1 MEHQSAEGW
10 QRPDVKE
17 SAAQAFTVLLRDF
30 GHLKNDTLK
39 QEAVVLVSQFSR
51 NLDDADV
58 ASVRVAAESAMQDPT
73 TSTELKRMLEPIAR
87 SVDERSL
94 GNFTINPTV
103 NHGFLTQQ
111 AAVNPMRQTPAPWP
125 QQQQSNPTQYPPM
138 PQPGLLQQQPYGT
151 NPYNPMPQPQGWQSN
166 QQGTNSAPIFQNQHW
181 ATQTHQTNSAPVY
194 SSFQLPPSR
203 APQAQQY
210 VQNQFSQMPA
220 AANPVGTTVPT
231 HLAQQLYA
239 KSISDM
245 KARGVNDQELG
256 AVRAALTDTVNV
268 INHSGDASSVQGQV
282 AWFNAHFSKYCGE
295 VSDKMVADMDGMV
308 WAINR
313 DLNARGLP

>member
-1 MEHQSAEGW
+1 
-10 QRPDVKE
+10 
-17 SAAQAFTVLLRDF
+17 
-30 GHLKNDTLK
+30 
-39 QEAVVLVSQFSR
+39 
-51 NLDDADV
+51 
-58 ASVRVAAESAMQDPT
+58 
-73 TSTELKRMLEPIAR
+73 LKRMLERIAR
-87 SVDERSL
+87 SVDEMSL
-94 GNFTINPTV
+94 GDSTINPTV
-103 NHGFLTQQ
+103 NHRFRTQQ
-111 AAVNPMRQTPAPWP
+111 AAVNPMRQTPAPWQ

-203 APQAQQY
+203 APQAHQY

-313 DLNARGLP
+313 DLNARGLQ